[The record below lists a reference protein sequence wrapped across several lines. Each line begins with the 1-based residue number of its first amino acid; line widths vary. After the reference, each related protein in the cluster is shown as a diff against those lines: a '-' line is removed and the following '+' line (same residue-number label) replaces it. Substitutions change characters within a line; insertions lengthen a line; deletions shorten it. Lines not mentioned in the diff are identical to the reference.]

1 MDKSIIINDDGKI
14 VDILS
19 GTILEDKPEERVRQK
34 YLKIL
39 VEEYGYDKRQMARE
53 VGIFYGRNEL
63 KDINVQ
69 STKSYR
75 RL

>member
-34 YLKIL
+34 YLKI
-39 VEEYGYDKRQMARE
+39 Q
-53 VGIFYGRNEL
+53 L
-63 KDINVQ
+63 KIG
-69 STKSYR
+69 
-75 RL
+75 